1 MLSNKI
7 EAGVKLVAF
16 KDVLQSDHPFC
27 VDFAGFDKE
36 CLLTEDIGNLYY
48 CTDFV
53 ELKEVVCFLSLRVL
67 VQISFLQNKTCWL
80 LLQGK
85 TQAL

>member
-7 EAGVKLVAF
+7 GAAVKLVVF
-16 KDVLQSDHPFC
+16 KDVLQSDHLFR

-36 CLLTEDIGNLYY
+36 CFLMEDIRNLYY

-53 ELKEVVCFLSLRVL
+53 
-67 VQISFLQNKTCWL
+67 
-80 LLQGK
+80 
-85 TQAL
+85 